1 MDIDIDVSDNKHVR
15 TLLPRTVRASIVENK
30 DLKPH
35 IVGLYFQNI
44 PVDTL
49 TGVAA
54 IPHNYAEEYGYNKID
69 ILNLSFL
76 ENFTNKKQIRT
87 LLSKEPD
94 WSLLLDD
101 EVIDKLFHLS
111 KHAQTLKA
119 IAPKSVEELAD
130 VLALIRPNKKH
141 LIAKYNINRESIRKE
156 LYKKTD
162 ASDLRKSHAIPYA
175 LLIVLQLHLIK
186 AKIL

>member
-15 TLLPRTVRASIVENK
+15 ELLPCAVRASILENK
-30 DLKPH
+30 DLKAH
-35 IVGLYFQNI
+35 IVGLYFQNM
-44 PVDTL
+44 PKDTI

-54 IPHNYAEEYGYNKID
+54 IPHDYAEEYGFNKID

-76 ENFTNKKQIRT
+76 ENFTNKQQIRT
-87 LLSKEPD
+87 LLEKEPD
-94 WSLLLDD
+94 WKLLLDSTVV
-101 EVIDKLFHLS
+101 EKLFHLS
-111 KHAQTLKA
+111 KHAQTLKKV
-119 IAPKSVEELAD
+119 APTTVEELAD

-141 LIAKYNINRESIRKE
+141 LIDKYRINTLSVRKE

-162 ASDLRKSHAIPYA
+162 ASDLRKSHAVPYA